1 MMMNKAFEYES
12 KYKDGK
18 LVERRW
24 SAGPVLVSGL
34 VALVLGLAGKA
45 LIPSSWLAGIVGR

>member
-1 MMMNKAFEYES
+1 MNKAFEYEA

-18 LVERRW
+18 LTERRL
-24 SAGPVLVSGL
+24 SIGPILITGF

-45 LIPSSWLAGIVGR
+45 LITPSWAAGLVGR